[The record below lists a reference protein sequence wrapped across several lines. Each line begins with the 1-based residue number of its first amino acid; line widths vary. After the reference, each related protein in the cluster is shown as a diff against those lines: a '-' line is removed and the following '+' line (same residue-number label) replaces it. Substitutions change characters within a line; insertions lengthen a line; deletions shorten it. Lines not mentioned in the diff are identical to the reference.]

1 MAHPDQSSHPVPVA
15 GIAEPHQSAVTAI
28 LRAALQGVY
37 SDEEAGML
45 IKRIRASATTSDG
58 FTEGVPDLRPDIADP
73 RVP

>member
-1 MAHPDQSSHPVPVA
+1 MAHADQSPHPVPVA

-45 IKRIRASATTSDG
+45 IERIRASATTPDR
-58 FTEGVPDLRPDIADP
+58 FTEDGLGLRPDVADP
-73 RVP
+73 AS